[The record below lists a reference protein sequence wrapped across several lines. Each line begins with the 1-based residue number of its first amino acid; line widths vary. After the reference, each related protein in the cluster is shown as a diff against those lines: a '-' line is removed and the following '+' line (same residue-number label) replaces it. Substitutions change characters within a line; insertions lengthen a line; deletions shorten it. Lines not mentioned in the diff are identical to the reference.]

1 MPRYTRPV
9 AWWGPVNRHS
19 PPRPRT
25 DQGWHDWLGGGPG
38 RIWDGQGRPAQIS
51 DGQGQPGR
59 IWDGQGRPA
68 HIRGQQGPELL
79 VELDRGGELSLGEQL
94 TGSIREGIRAGRLPA
109 GMSLPSTR
117 GLAAELGVSRGVVSE
132 AYGQLAAE
140 GYLTTRQGAPVK
152 VSATVRT
159 AAARPAA
166 RSMLES
172 FPYHFHPGLPDL
184 AGFPRERWL
193 RSLRTALR
201 ESPLDALG
209 YGDPRGL
216 PELREALTDYLGR
229 VRGAAADTEQM
240 TICTGFMQGFS
251 LACEVLRGH
260 GVESIALED
269 PGWHVHRLIA
279 EQAGLAVVPI
289 PVDGDGLRVGDL
301 IASDAPVVVVTPAHQ
316 FPTGAVLSPARRA
329 ALVEWA
335 EREERLIVE
344 DDYDAEY
351 RYDRAAVG
359 ALQGLA
365 PERVLYIGSASK
377 RLTPGMR
384 LGWMLAPAW
393 LAWQIATAKA
403 VHDGGSEVLGQLALR
418 DFIARGE
425 LDRHLRRMRARYQRR
440 RATLLQALAVQLPS
454 ARVFVPAHPA
464 AGLFELVRL
473 PDGIDEPALIKA
485 AAARGVGIEGLALH
499 RFLPGGPPGVLLG
512 FGNLSEPAIEQG
524 VRLLG
529 EAYAEIGG

>member
-1 MPRYTRPV
+1 MSSRGVPV
-9 AWWGPVNRHS
+9 S
-19 PPRPRT
+19 
-25 DQGWHDWLGGGPG
+25 
-38 RIWDGQGRPAQIS
+38 
-51 DGQGQPGR
+51 
-59 IWDGQGRPA
+59 
-68 HIRGQQGPELL
+68 GPELPI
-79 VELDRGGELSLGEQL
+79 ELDRGGELSLSEQL
-94 TGSIREGIRAGRLPA
+94 VGAIRASIRAGRLPSGA
-109 GMSLPSTR
+109 RLPSTR
-117 GLAAELGVSRGVVSE
+117 GLAGELGVSRGVVSE

-140 GYLTTRQGAPVK
+140 GYLTTRQGAPVR
-152 VSATVRT
+152 VSAAVR
-159 AAARPAA
+159 AATPRAPA
-166 RSMLES
+166 RSMVER

-184 AGFPRERWL
+184 AGFPRESWL
-193 RSLRTALR
+193 RSLRAALR

-240 TICTGFMQGFS
+240 AICTGFVQGFS
-251 LACEVLRGH
+251 LTCAALRWH
-260 GVESIALED
+260 GVQSIALED

-289 PVDGDGLRVGDL
+289 PVDAQGLRVQEL
-301 IASDAPVVVVTPAHQ
+301 IASEAPAVVVTPAHQ

-351 RYDRAAVG
+351 RYDRVAVG

-377 RLTPGMR
+377 RLAPGMR
-384 LGWMLAPAW
+384 LGWVLMPSW
-393 LAWQIATAKA
+393 LTWELSTAKTLG
-403 VHDGGSEVLGQLALR
+403 DGGSEAIGQLALC

-425 LDRHLRRMRARYQRR
+425 LDRHVRRTRLRYERR
-440 RATLLQALAVQLPS
+440 RSALLEALAHWLPDARPAS
-454 ARVFVPAHPA
+454 AEA
-464 AGLFELVRL
+464 AGLFELVTL
-473 PDGIDEPALIKA
+473 PEGIAEHALVAA
-485 AAARGVGIEGLALH
+485 AAARGVGVEGLALH
-499 RFLPGGPPGVLLG
+499 RFHSGGAPGLVLG
-512 FGNLSEPAIEQG
+512 YGSLSEPAIEQG

-529 EAYAEIGG
+529 EAYAEVRAG